1 MFAGGNPV
9 NHMSAYCRQQ
19 ANMPELAPWQD
30 AFATTGPAF
39 MATVRQSITA
49 LYEEAQRSAVAGA
62 PMLAVLQSD
71 AAGTDRLTDRTDT
84 DNTIPVPAT
93 AIAMRFD
100 ELRRLA
106 DLEAGSRPSELPA
119 GPETPA
125 DVPNDPFAGI
135 DLSAGFGGAPHILQN
150 DTADAITA
158 NESGNDAGNDEVVA
172 PGMDEHANMPVI
184 DIPVTGFGA
193 APEDTGEPGLEE
205 PDDAAPVAQATIET
219 GSETGTA
226 LPEEPPAPAS
236 NNMGDDLDIAD
247 IHTLVRE
254 AWEDETA
261 LGEIASH
268 QAVEHQAAE
277 HQEVEHQVAEPE
289 TARQDA
295 NGHAEAADLTAVGN
309 IETAMQEIA
318 AAVVQ
323 SADSSQTIDVETM
336 KREIIAAMRT
346 ELQAVVDSDLKSV
359 IKTAVAEAMA
369 DMPAVAP
376 PARQAAKRAPKA
388 AQKAAQKASAK
399 KAAKGAVRAAAKKK
413 APPKAGA
420 KTGNGKAVDDSES

>member
-1 MFAGGNPV
+1 M
-9 NHMSAYCRQQ
+9 
-19 ANMPELAPWQD
+19 AN
-30 AFATTGPAF
+30 
-39 MATVRQSITA
+39 VRQSITA

-84 DNTIPVPAT
+84 GNTIPVPAT

-150 DTADAITA
+150 DTADAITT

-205 PDDAAPVAQATIET
+205 PDDAAPVAQATIEIGSETRIET
-219 GSETGTA
+219 GIETGTA

-268 QAVEHQAAE
+268 QAVEHQ
-277 HQEVEHQVAEPE
+277 VAEPE
-289 TARQDA
+289 TARQAA

-323 SADSSQTIDVETM
+323 SADSSQAIDVEAM

-376 PARQAAKRAPKA
+376 PAGQAAKRAP
-388 AQKAAQKASAK
+388 KAAQKASAK

>member
-1 MFAGGNPV
+1 
-9 NHMSAYCRQQ
+9 
-19 ANMPELAPWQD
+19 
-30 AFATTGPAF
+30 

-49 LYEEAQRSAVAGA
+49 LYEEAQRSAAAGA

-71 AAGTDRLTDRTDT
+71 AAGTDCLTDRTDT
-84 DNTIPVPAT
+84 GNTIPVPAT

-119 GPETPA
+119 GPETTA

-135 DLSAGFGGAPHILQN
+135 DLSAGFGRAPHILQN
-150 DTADAITA
+150 DTANAITA
-158 NESGNDAGNDEVVA
+158 NESVNDAGNHAGNDEVVA

-205 PDDAAPVAQATIET
+205 PDDAAPVAQATIEI
-219 GSETGTA
+219 GSETRIETGTA

-261 LGEIASH
+261 LGEIASLQAVERQAAEH

-277 HQEVEHQVAEPE
+277 PE
-289 TARQDA
+289 TARQAA

-376 PARQAAKRAPKA
+376 PAGQAAKRAPKA
-388 AQKAAQKASAK
+388 AQKVAQKASAK

-420 KTGNGKAVDDSES
+420 KTGNGKAVDDNES

>member
-1 MFAGGNPV
+1 
-9 NHMSAYCRQQ
+9 
-19 ANMPELAPWQD
+19 
-30 AFATTGPAF
+30 

-84 DNTIPVPAT
+84 GNTIPVPAT
-93 AIAMRFD
+93 AIAKRFD

-158 NESGNDAGNDEVVA
+158 NESGNDAGNHAGNDEVVA

-205 PDDAAPVAQATIET
+205 PDDAAPVAQATIEIGIET
-219 GSETGTA
+219 GIETGTA

-277 HQEVEHQVAEPE
+277 HQEVEHQAAEPE
-289 TARQDA
+289 TARQAA

-388 AQKAAQKASAK
+388 AQKVAQKASAK

>member
-1 MFAGGNPV
+1 
-9 NHMSAYCRQQ
+9 
-19 ANMPELAPWQD
+19 MPELAPWQD

-84 DNTIPVPAT
+84 GNTIPVPAT

-150 DTADAITA
+150 DTADAITT

-184 DIPVTGFGA
+184 DIPVTGFDA

-205 PDDAAPVAQATIET
+205 PDDAAPVAQATIEIGSETRIET
-219 GSETGTA
+219 GIETGTA

-261 LGEIASH
+261 LGEIASL
-268 QAVEHQAAE
+268 QAVERQAAE
-277 HQEVEHQVAEPE
+277 HQEVEHQAAEPE
-289 TARQDA
+289 TARQAA

-376 PARQAAKRAPKA
+376 PAGQATKRAP
-388 AQKAAQKASAK
+388 KAAQKASAK

>member
-1 MFAGGNPV
+1 
-9 NHMSAYCRQQ
+9 
-19 ANMPELAPWQD
+19 
-30 AFATTGPAF
+30 

-277 HQEVEHQVAEPE
+277 HQEVEHQAAEPE
-289 TARQDA
+289 TARQAA